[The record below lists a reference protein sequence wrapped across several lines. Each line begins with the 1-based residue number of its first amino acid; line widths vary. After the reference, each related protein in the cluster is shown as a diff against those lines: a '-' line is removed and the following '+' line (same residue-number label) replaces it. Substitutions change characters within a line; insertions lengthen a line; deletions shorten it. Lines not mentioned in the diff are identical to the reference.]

1 MLINVRVVVPA
12 KLNAEQKELF
22 RQLARTFGDGP
33 PDQPKGFFDRWFGG

>member
-1 MLINVRVVVPA
+1 MLINVHVVVPA

-33 PDQPKGFFDRWFGG
+33 PEHPKGFFDRIFGA